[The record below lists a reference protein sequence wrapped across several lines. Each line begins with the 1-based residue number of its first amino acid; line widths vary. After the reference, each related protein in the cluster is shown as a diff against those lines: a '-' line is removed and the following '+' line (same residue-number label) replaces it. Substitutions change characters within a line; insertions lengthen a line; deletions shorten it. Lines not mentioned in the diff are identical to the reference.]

1 MPHRLDDCS
10 PDIRAISHQKAYE
23 RQIHL
28 YDVSHMEESDMFRW
42 AYLTPRQRHLW
53 GLKLNGLTESEI
65 SRREEISRQ
74 SVHIILDVAQEKV
87 SQALREAAE
96 INRIEVKH
104 VDFSKGILAGK
115 SLEFGHKVVVTYSP
129 SNGIRIWY
137 AHEDDCEECKLDR
150 SWVKVILEEAQ
161 ERHIELSEAEL
172 RLPPHRLAK
181 LVFSKMLPGVKL

>member
-1 MPHRLDDCS
+1 MD
-10 PDIRAISHQKAYE
+10 A
-23 RQIHL
+23 
-28 YDVSHMEESDMFRW
+28 SDMFRW

-53 GLKLNGLTESEI
+53 GLKLIGLTESDI

-87 SQALREAAE
+87 SQALQEAAD

-104 VDFSKGILAGK
+104 VDFSRGILFGK
-115 SLEFGHKVVVTYSP
+115 SLEFGHKVVITYSP

-137 AHEDDCEECKLDR
+137 AHDDDCQECKLDK
-150 SWVKVILEEAQ
+150 SWVRVILK
-161 ERHIELSEAEL
+161 EAEERRIEVNEDEL
-172 RLPPHRLAK
+172 QLPPHKLAR

>member
-1 MPHRLDDCS
+1 MS
-10 PDIRAISHQKAYE
+10 PDGKRYRMRWCEKTYQ
-23 RQIHL
+23 RQMHL
-28 YDVSHMEESDMFRW
+28 YDNNQMGTSDMFRW
-42 AYLTPRQRHLW
+42 AYLTPRQRQLW
-53 GLKLNGLTESEI
+53 SLRLSGLTESDI

-87 SQALREAAE
+87 SQALREAAD

-129 SNGIRIWY
+129 SNGIRLWH
-137 AHEDDCEECKLDR
+137 AHNANCQECKVDK
-150 SWVKVILEEAQ
+150 SWVKVILKEAQ

-172 RLPPHRLAK
+172 RLAPHKLAK
-181 LVFSKMLPGVKL
+181 LVFSKMLPGVRL